1 MTRQVSRQV
10 SEGATTKRGKAK
22 REALV
27 QAAAELFWTRGY
39 EASSLADIAS
49 AARVPLGNVYYYF
62 KTKSDLAG
70 AVADLFV
77 QQTETLIE
85 EVRAETPEPRQRLKL
100 LISRLQSGQQGR
112 VQFGCPIYSASR
124 DYRRAAPDQGA
135 RAAESFS
142 LLTGFVATE
151 LGRTGQRPSIALSRA
166 RAVIADWQ
174 GSIALAHALGEP
186 PVLAEC
192 FSRMERTLGLPPA

>member
-1 MTRQVSRQV
+1 MTK
-10 SEGATTKRGKAK
+10 GATRKRGEAK

-27 QAAAELFWTRGY
+27 LAAAELFWMRGF
-39 EASSLADIAS
+39 EASSLADIAEAS
-49 AARVPLGNVYYYF
+49 GVPLGNVYYYF
-62 KTKSDLAG
+62 KTKADLAQ

-85 EVRAETPEPRQRLKL
+85 DVRAETPEPRERLKL
-100 LISRLQSGQQGR
+100 FVARLQSAQQSRLQR
-112 VQFGCPIYSASR
+112 GCPISAAVR
-124 DYRRAAPDQGA
+124 EFRPTMPAQAA

-151 LGRTGQRPSIALSRA
+151 LGRTGQRPAIALSRA
-166 RAVIADWQ
+166 RAAIADWQ
-174 GSIALAHALGEP
+174 GSIALAFALGEA

-192 FSRMERTLGLPPA
+192 FKRMERTLGLAVS

>member
-1 MTRQVSRQV
+1 MEEKPKR
-10 SEGATTKRGKAK
+10 KRGEAR

-27 QAAAELFWTRGY
+27 QAAAELFWTRGF
-39 EASSLADIAS
+39 EASSLADIAG
-49 AARVPLGNVYYYF
+49 AADVPLGNVYYYF
-62 KTKSDLAG
+62 KTKGDLAG

-77 QQTETLIE
+77 HQTETLIE
-85 EVRAETPEPRQRLKL
+85 DVRTETPEPRRRLKL
-100 LISRLQSGQQGR
+100 LVARLQAGQQSR
-112 VQFGCPIYSASR
+112 VQHGCPILAGAR
-124 DYRRAAPDQGA
+124 EFRHTLPEHGA

-151 LGRTGQRPSIALSRA
+151 LGRTGLRPSIALQRA

-192 FSRMERTLGLPPA
+192 FARMERTLGLASA

>member
-1 MTRQVSRQV
+1 MKQ
-10 SEGATTKRGKAK
+10 GAATKRGQAK

-39 EASSLADIAS
+39 EASSLADIAE

-62 KTKSDLAG
+62 KTKGDLAG
-70 AVADLFV
+70 AVGDLFV
-77 QQTETLIE
+77 HQTETLIE
-85 EVRAETPEPRQRLKL
+85 EVRAETPEPRQRLRL
-100 LISRLQSGQQGR
+100 LVARLKSGQQSR
-112 VQFGCPIYSASR
+112 VRQGCPIYAATR
-124 DYRRAAPDQGA
+124 DLRRTLPERAD

-142 LLTGFVATE
+142 LLTGFIATE
-151 LGRTGQRPSIALSRA
+151 LGRTGSRPSIALSRA
-166 RAVIADWQ
+166 RAAIADWQ

-192 FSRMERTLGLPPA
+192 FARMERTLGVAAA

>member
-1 MTRQVSRQV
+1 VNGETRQ
-10 SEGATTKRGKAK
+10 KRGNVK

-27 QAAAELFWTRGY
+27 QAAAELFWTRGF
-39 EASSLADIAS
+39 EASSLADIA
-49 AARVPLGNVYYYF
+49 AAASVPLGNVYYYF
-62 KTKSDLAG
+62 KTKADLAQ

-77 QQTETLIE
+77 HQTETLVE
-85 EVRAETPEPRQRLKL
+85 DVRAETPDPRGRLKL
-100 LISRLQSGQQGR
+100 LIARLQSSQQSR
-112 VQFGCPIYSASR
+112 VRNGCPISSASR
-124 DYRRAAPDQGA
+124 EFRRTMPGPSS

-151 LGRTGQRPSIALSRA
+151 LGRTGLRPSIALSRA

-186 PVLAEC
+186 PILAEA
-192 FSRMERTLGLPPA
+192 FPRMERTLGVAGG

>member
-1 MTRQVSRQV
+1 VTD
-10 SEGATTKRGKAK
+10 GATRRRGEAK

-27 QAAAELFWTRGY
+27 LAAAELFWTRGF
-39 EASSLADIAS
+39 EASSLADIAEAS
-49 AARVPLGNVYYYF
+49 GVPLGNVYYYF
-62 KTKSDLAG
+62 KSKADLAQ

-85 EVRAETPEPRQRLKL
+85 EVRAETPEPRRRLKL
-100 LISRLQSGQQGR
+100 FVERLQSAQQSR
-112 VQFGCPIYSASR
+112 LRHGCPISTAVR
-124 DYRRAAPDQGA
+124 EFRPAMPDQAA

-151 LGRTGQRPSIALSRA
+151 LGRTGQRPAIALSRA
-166 RAVIADWQ
+166 RAAIADWQ
-174 GSIALAHALGEP
+174 GSIALAFALDEA

-192 FSRMERTLGLPPA
+192 FKRMERTLGLASA

>member
-1 MTRQVSRQV
+1 MRQVKENAV
-10 SEGATTKRGKAK
+10 TKRGQAR

-39 EASSLADIAS
+39 DASSLADIAT

-62 KTKSDLAG
+62 KTKGDLAG

-77 QQTETLIE
+77 NQTETLIE
-85 EVRAETPEPRQRLKL
+85 EVRAETPEPRRRLRLLIARLKA
-100 LISRLQSGQQGR
+100 GQQSR
-112 VQFGCPIYSASR
+112 VQQGCPIYSATR
-124 DYRRAAPDQGA
+124 DFRSTQPDRAD

-142 LLTGFVATE
+142 LLTGFIATE
-151 LGRTGQRPSIALSRA
+151 LGRTGLRPSIALSRA

-192 FSRMERTLGLPPA
+192 FNRMERTLGVAAA

>member
-1 MTRQVSRQV
+1 MNDQTRQ
-10 SEGATTKRGKAK
+10 KRGNAK

-27 QAAAELFWTRGY
+27 QAAAELFWTRGF
-39 EASSLADIAS
+39 EASSLADIAA
-49 AARVPLGNVYYYF
+49 AARIPLGNVYYYF
-62 KTKSDLAG
+62 KTKADLAQ

-77 QQTETLIE
+77 HQTETLVE
-85 EVRAETPEPRQRLKL
+85 DVRAETPDPRGRLKL
-100 LISRLQSGQQGR
+100 LVARLQSSQQSR
-112 VQFGCPIYSASR
+112 VRNGCPISSASR
-124 DYRRAAPDQGA
+124 EFRRTMPGPSS

-151 LGRTGQRPSIALSRA
+151 LGRTGLRPSIALSRA

-186 PVLAEC
+186 PILAEA
-192 FSRMERTLGLPPA
+192 FPRMERTLGVAGG

>member
-1 MTRQVSRQV
+1 MDGNPRSR
-10 SEGATTKRGKAK
+10 RGREK

-27 QAAAELFWTRGY
+27 QAAAELFWTRGF
-39 EASSLADIAS
+39 EATSLADIA
-49 AARVPLGNVYYYF
+49 AAAKVPLGNVYYYF
-62 KTKSDLAG
+62 KTKAVLAR

-77 QQTETLIE
+77 TQTETLIDD
-85 EVRAETPEPRQRLKL
+85 VRAETPEPRQRLKTL
-100 LISRLQSGQQGR
+100 VARLQASQPSRLR
-112 VQFGCPIYSASR
+112 HGCPIFSAVR
-124 DYRRAAPDQGA
+124 DFRPTLPEQSA

-151 LGRTGQRPSIALSRA
+151 LGRTGLRPSLALSRA
-166 RAVIADWQ
+166 RAAIADWQ

-192 FSRMERTLGLPPA
+192 FLRMDRTLAANG

>member
-1 MTRQVSRQV
+1 M

-85 EVRAETPEPRQRLKL
+85 
-100 LISRLQSGQQGR
+100 
-112 VQFGCPIYSASR
+112 
-124 DYRRAAPDQGA
+124 
-135 RAAESFS
+135 
-142 LLTGFVATE
+142 
-151 LGRTGQRPSIALSRA
+151 
-166 RAVIADWQ
+166 
-174 GSIALAHALGEP
+174 
-186 PVLAEC
+186 
-192 FSRMERTLGLPPA
+192 